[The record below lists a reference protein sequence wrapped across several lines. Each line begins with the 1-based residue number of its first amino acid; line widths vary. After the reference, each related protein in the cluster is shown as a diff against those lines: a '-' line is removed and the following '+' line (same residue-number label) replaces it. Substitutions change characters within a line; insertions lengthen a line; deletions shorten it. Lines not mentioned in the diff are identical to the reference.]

1 MIRAVKRTAL
11 TTMRT
16 AGLFGV
22 ASRSR
27 WRRDRLL
34 ILGYH
39 GIAQHDENLW
49 DPALFISAQLL
60 ASRLYTLRAT
70 GFTILPL
77 GDALARLR
85 SGTLPERSVAITF
98 DDGYVDFLR
107 LAAPILRAYNAPATV
122 YLTTYYAE
130 KGLPIPGISAAY
142 MLWLSRGFRGPLKTI
157 PGYEWADFNDDA
169 QRRAVSR
176 QVGEFF
182 TNSRTISTDAKHVLL
197 TQLASELDFDLKT
210 FRERRIMHLMTMSE
224 ARQVAAMGF
233 DIQLHTHRHQVPPNE
248 GAIRREI
255 ADNRERV
262 EAITGRPARHL
273 CYPSGVYYPELLPWL
288 RALAIESATTCQTG
302 LATSGRDPLLLPRF
316 VDHSGVTQV
325 EFEAWAAGVGSM
337 LPRRGNRDGARLSRA
352 VRPATG

>member
-1 MIRAVKRTAL
+1 
-11 TTMRT
+11 MRT
-16 AGLFGV
+16 AGVFGV

-27 WRRDRLL
+27 WRHDRLL

-39 GIAQHDENLW
+39 GIAQHDEHRW

-60 ASRLYTLRAT
+60 ESRLCTLREAR
-70 GFTILPL
+70 FNILPL
-77 GDALARLR
+77 GEALDRLR

-107 LAAPILRAYNAPATV
+107 LAAPILKAYNAPATV
-122 YLTTYYAE
+122 YLTTHYAE
-130 KGLPIPGISAAY
+130 KGLPIPGITAAY
-142 MLWLSRGFRGPLKTI
+142 MLWMSPGFRGPLKTI
-157 PGYEWADFNDDA
+157 PGHEGVDFRDDL

-176 QVGEFF
+176 QIGEFF
-182 TNSRTISTDAKHVLL
+182 TNSRTIATDAKHVLL
-197 TQLASELDFDLKT
+197 TQLASELGFDLQT
-210 FRERRIMHLMTMSE
+210 FRERRIMHLMTMPE

-248 GAIRREI
+248 AAIRREI
-255 ADNRERV
+255 ADNRERI
-262 EAITGRPARHL
+262 EAITGYPARHL
-273 CYPSGVYYPELLPWL
+273 CYPSGVYFPELLPWL
-288 RALAIESATTCQTG
+288 RALEIASATTCETG

-337 LPRRGNRDGARLSRA
+337 LPRRSGGEGARLSRA
-352 VRPATG
+352 ARAATG